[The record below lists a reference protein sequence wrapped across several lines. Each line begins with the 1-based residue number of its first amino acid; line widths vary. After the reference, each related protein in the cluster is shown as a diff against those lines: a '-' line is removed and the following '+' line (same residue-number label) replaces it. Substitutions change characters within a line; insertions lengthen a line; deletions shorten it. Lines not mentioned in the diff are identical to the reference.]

1 MKPDRLY
8 EVLKEAI
15 DESQTLPPC
24 QVTDPEIWFADIDV
38 GFNHARLA
46 KQFCDTCPVKKQ
58 CADYAIAAVESHG
71 IWGGTTPRER
81 MSARKL
87 IDNPG
92 RGRPR
97 LKKEKT
103 PTA

>member
-1 MKPDRLY
+1 MKAETLY

-15 DESQTLPPC
+15 EESPELPAC

-46 KQFCDTCPVKKQ
+46 KKFCDSCPVKRQ
-58 CADYAIAAVESHG
+58 CAEYAIAALEPHG

-81 MSARKL
+81 IAVRTEKRSV
-87 IDNPG
+87 
-92 RGRPR
+92 GRPR
-97 LKKEKT
+97 RVT
-103 PTA
+103 S

>member
-1 MKPDRLY
+1 MKPETLY

-15 DESQTLPPC
+15 DEATELPAC

-46 KQFCDTCPVKKQ
+46 KQFCASCPVKRE
-58 CADYAIAAVESHG
+58 CAEYAIAALEPHG

-81 MSARKL
+81 IAARTEKRS
-87 IDNPG
+87 I
-92 RGRPR
+92 GRPR
-97 LKKEKT
+97 KVT
-103 PTA
+103 S

>member
-1 MKPDRLY
+1 MEAERLY

-15 DESQTLPPC
+15 DGAKSLPPC
-24 QVTDPEIWFADIDV
+24 QVTDPEIWFADIDA

-46 KQFCDTCPVKKQ
+46 KQFCSTCPVKRQ
-58 CADYAIAAVESHG
+58 CAEYAIAAVELHG

-81 MSARKL
+81 EKFR
-87 IDNPG
+87 NPLEN
-92 RGRPR
+92 RPVGRPR
-97 LKKEKT
+97 KEKT

>member
-1 MKPDRLY
+1 MKAETLY

-15 DESQTLPPC
+15 EESPELPAC

-46 KQFCDTCPVKKQ
+46 KKFCDSCPVKRQ
-58 CADYAIAAVESHG
+58 CAEYAIAALEPHG

-81 MSARKL
+81 IAVRTEKRSV
-87 IDNPG
+87 
-92 RGRPR
+92 GRPR
-97 LKKEKT
+97 KVT
-103 PTA
+103 S